1 MLDIN
6 DMDLNEATFS
16 VKNIYHPYKIT
27 HGGKANF
34 DDLAE
39 SLKKQTTI

>member
-1 MLDIN
+1 MININ